1 MAALDAATAQQIL
14 AFLGVEQETPGVA
27 FLDRLLAAYVRRVP
41 WESAF
46 RIARL
51 EEWRAERERRKE
63 TGSGPETPVRWPQQ
77 FWTDAIERGGGG
89 TCFESNYAFFSLLQH
104 LGYEGYLTINNM
116 GETVGCHTAI
126 VLEIEG
132 QRWLADAGLPL
143 YAALPISDEEP
154 LQRETPF
161 HTYTVRPD
169 GRRRFQIERDR
180 HPKPNCFTLI
190 DQPVPEAVYR
200 KATIADYGPRGLF
213 LDRVIINKVIEDVPW
228 RFNSGEQ
235 PLRLESFSN
244 GQKEDILLGDNVAAE
259 LAQHFAMDE
268 ELLRRALES

>member
-1 MAALDAATAQQIL
+1 MTMAPLNANTLQEVL
-14 AFLGVEQETPGVA
+14 AFLQLEPEAPTVA
-27 FLDRLLAAYVRRVP
+27 FLDRLIASYVRRVP

-51 EEWRAERERRKE
+51 GAWRAEQERGKAQE
-63 TGSGPETPVRWPQQ
+63 SPVRWPQQ
-77 FWTDAIERGGGG
+77 FWADALERGGGG
-89 TCFESNYAFFSLLQH
+89 TCFESNYAFFSLLQQ

-126 VLEIEG
+126 VLQIEG
-132 QRWLADAGLPL
+132 QRWLADVGLPV
-143 YAALPISDEEP
+143 YAPLPISTAAP
-154 LQRETPF
+154 VQRETPF

-190 DQPVPEAVYR
+190 DQPVPEEIYR

-213 LDRVIINKVIEDVPW
+213 LDRVIINKVLQDVPW
-228 RFNSGEQ
+228 RFNSSEE
-235 PLRLESFSN
+235 PLHLASFPN
-244 GQKEDILLGDNVAAE
+244 GQRVEVPLGDNVAVE

-268 ELLRRALES
+268 EVLRQALGS